1 MSPCANSRDSDAL
14 GIEDG
19 TCHRMINARRRSQRG
34 VATLLADQFYL
45 IAHEDRTG
53 RSRLHPRATGLG
65 LAAGL
70 VGELMLQGRVRV
82 FGGELGVV
90 SREPPGDVL
99 SHNILDLLI
108 AQRQHRELRTWLNFL
123 AQDAAVKVGERLL
136 RAGVVEPVTRRRLTG
151 TQTLYMPMSQD
162 QRNFAAWA
170 PARLANILVQGHAMH
185 IADRALAGLV
195 VATGLTRHVLW
206 DFAVHRPGLTHLYAV
221 VESLPADLRELVEHT
236 EASVGSVLAAG
247 RR

>member
-1 MSPCANSRDSDAL
+1 MAA
-14 GIEDG
+14 
-19 TCHRMINARRRSQRG
+19 
-34 VATLLADQFYL
+34 LLADQFFL

-70 VGELMLQGRVRV
+70 LGELMVNDRVRV
-82 FGGELGVV
+82 FEGELYVV
-90 SREPPGDVL
+90 SREPPGDALAHDV
-99 SHNILDLLI
+99 LDLLI
-108 AQRQHRELRTWLNFL
+108 AQPQHRELRTWLAFL

-136 RAGVVEPVTRRRLTG
+136 RAGVVEPVTKRKLLS
-151 TQTLYMPMSQD
+151 TQTLYMPMSSD
-162 QRNFAAWA
+162 QRNVAAWA
-170 PARLANILVQGHAMH
+170 PVRLADILVHRRAMN
-185 IADRALAGLV
+185 ITDRVLAGLV

-206 DFAVHRPGLTHLYAV
+206 DFTAHQQGLAHLPAVLS
-221 VESLPADLRELVEHT
+221 SLPEDLRQLVEHT